1 MVHIDFRTL
10 ISRAGSEDGARVLFQ
25 RMIASLIRIKF
36 KDAREIRPCP
46 GDWGIDVIV
55 GELTGVSMVWQA
67 KYFIDGVGDVQK
79 KQIRGSFKTL
89 MTKAEENTFTLELWT
104 LCLPCNLSTDE
115 TKWWEGWKK
124 KNEKKYNVKIK
135 LMDETAIR
143 SELETPDAQHI
154 ARHYFGPD
162 TSIIRKV
169 LEELKEQPERAL
181 ECLPDQVMYEEA
193 LFIKKLKAGG
203 ASEIYS
209 AKTAFFNA
217 ELLTQEVFDKG
228 DSVEINSIQNL
239 KLKLRS
245 MWETRFNKLSTDK
258 SSKFKNLYPGL
269 MKDIEQQD
277 TASLRSPEIS
287 ATFLHK
293 QGMVHQMANKCQ
305 VGWAKNFRDEF
316 GEG

>member
-1 MVHIDFRTL
+1 
-10 ISRAGSEDGARVLFQ
+10 
-25 RMIASLIRIKF
+25 
-36 KDAREIRPCP
+36 
-46 GDWGIDVIV
+46 
-55 GELTGVSMVWQA
+55 MVWQA

-79 KQIRGSFKTL
+79 KQIRDSFKTL

-181 ECLPDQVMYEEA
+181 ECLPDQVMYEKA

-245 MWETRFNKLSTDK
+245 MWETRFNELSTDK

-316 GEG
+316 GEV